1 MKESWEEQLRQRLEG
16 HEMAPPE
23 GLWEDVCKELG
34 MTPFPVLTPST
45 RSSNKR
51 WYYIAA
57 AVLLALAGFF
67 AIYQFNND
75 IETKALAVE
84 SNQSP
89 PEQSDAPASEVPK
102 EDNLITCQTPCEPK
116 NCQTASEPE
125 SASELEPPCEPE
137 PTSEPENVLSKED
150 LQRPESEEPVS
161 EPHVSESHV
170 SEPQAKRPVE
180 DRGIDQLPPS
190 ESLPKRNETPDRWSL
205 GLTASGGLIAANN
218 SVSTD
223 RQVISNLS
231 IPKEKYEA
239 ENSSLGVTYAQTEI
253 VWKHRLPVR
262 FGLGVQ
268 YRLND
273 QLSLLSGISY
283 TYLYSEC
290 STSLYRNISYHQKLH
305 YLGVPLG
312 IAWQLWSSGQ
322 FRINL
327 SGSAMLEKCI
337 SASFDNKRS
346 DDIYGKKP
354 WQWSLNA
361 AAGVEYSFTPQL
373 GVYLE
378 PSLGY
383 YFDDGTQLEHYYK
396 EHPLAPSIN
405 FGLRFNINK

>member
-1 MKESWEEQLRQRLEG
+1 
-16 HEMAPPE
+16 MAPPE

-84 SNQSP
+84 SKKIP
-89 PEQSDAPASEVPK
+89 PEQSDAPISEVPK
-102 EDNLITCQTPCEPK
+102 EDNLTKCQTPCEPK

-190 ESLPKRNETPDRWSL
+190 ESLPKRNEIPDRWSL

-239 ENSSLGVTYAQTEI
+239 DNSSLGVTYAQTEI

-337 SASFDNKRS
+337 SASFDNKHS

-383 YFDDGTQLEHYYK
+383 YFDDGTQLEHYYR

>member
-16 HEMAPPE
+16 HEMAPPD

-34 MTPFPVLTPST
+34 MTPVPVLTPST
-45 RSSNKR
+45 RSTKKR

-231 IPKEKYEA
+231 IPKEEYEA

-290 STSLYRNISYHQKLH
+290 STSLQRNVSYSQKLH

-312 IAWQLWSSGQ
+312 IVWQLWSSGH

-346 DDIYGKKP
+346 DDIYEKKP

>member
-137 PTSEPENVLSKED
+137 PLVEPENVLSKED
-150 LQRPESEEPVS
+150 LQRPESEEPI
-161 EPHVSESHV
+161 PESHV

-231 IPKEKYEA
+231 IPKEEYEA
-239 ENSSLGVTYAQTEI
+239 DNSSLGVTYAQTEI

>member
-116 NCQTASEPE
+116 NCQTPCEPE
-125 SASELEPPCEPE
+125 SPCEPE
-137 PTSEPENVLSKED
+137 PLVEPENVLSKED

-231 IPKEKYEA
+231 IPKEEYEA
-239 ENSSLGVTYAQTEI
+239 DNSSLGVTYAQTEI

-268 YRLND
+268 YRFNER
-273 QLSLLSGISY
+273 LSLLSGISY

-290 STSLYRNISYHQKLH
+290 STSLQRNVSYSQKLH

-383 YFDDGTQLEHYYK
+383 YFDDGIQLEHYYK